1 MLALAHPDGRAVM
14 THNRKH
20 FRNLHN
26 IGRPHSGMVLCTED
40 VDFDSLATRV
50 DQALS
55 QVAYLA
61 GQVIRVTRA
70 RGWSKYR
77 PPHDG
82 QYRVITAKVCIGP
95 RAAIGILESMNPP
108 RDPWRSNRPERA
120 FLWLAVVLGLPSENR
135 SMRPWHYTGGQ
146 RGD

>member
-1 MLALAHPDGRAVM
+1 MARLFADENFPNPAVEGLRQLGHDVMTVAQADLAGLGIPDEEVLAFAHADGRAVQ

-40 VDFDSLATRV
+40 VDFNSLATRV

-70 RGWSKYR
+70 RG
-77 PPHDG
+77 
-82 QYRVITAKVCIGP
+82 
-95 RAAIGILESMNPP
+95 
-108 RDPWRSNRPERA
+108 
-120 FLWLAVVLGLPSENR
+120 
-135 SMRPWHYTGGQ
+135 
-146 RGD
+146 